1 MATTDTEV
9 NSGRAWMLGNEKVG
23 KLLWKLSIPSI
34 IGLVVQATYN
44 LVDTIFVGRAVGVHA
59 IAGLTV
65 ALPLQILIMAIIQT
79 VAVGA
84 SSVISRSLG
93 AGDKEKADHTLG
105 NATTISLILGVLIT
119 ILGLIF
125 MEPLLTLFG
134 GTETITPYARDYLSI
149 ILLGTVFFSYAGPA
163 NELARAEGNAKIAMF
178 TMILSAIT
186 NIILDAVFILGFGMG
201 VKGAALATIIAQA
214 VAAVKMFSYF
224 MSGKSMLRYRRKNL
238 KPDRALSREI
248 FAVGSSAF
256 IRHGGGSLT
265 MIVLNQSLVHYGG
278 EIAIAVYGIINKV
291 LLFTFLPMFG
301 IVQGF
306 QPIVG
311 FNYGAN
317 KISRVKQSISAA
329 IKLVTIWSTIMFGL
343 IILFPGT
350 MVGIFSQDKELL
362 EVGGSAIQI
371 VVAFLP
377 FIGFQVI
384 CAGLFQSIGKATQA
398 FILAISRQMLF
409 LIPLLLLLP
418 LFFGLQGIW
427 LAFPATELLSMLL
440 TAALFI
446 RQWSEFNKISSSNEE
461 KRRTEI
467 ILDAG

>member
-1 MATTDTEV
+1 
-9 NSGRAWMLGNEKVG
+9 MLGNEKIG
-23 KLLWKLSIPSI
+23 KLLWKLSSPSI
-34 IGLVVQATYN
+34 IGLSVQATYN

-65 ALPLQILIMAIIQT
+65 ALPLQILVMAIIQT

-84 SSVISRSLG
+84 SSIISRSLG
-93 AGDKEKADHTLG
+93 AGDKEKANRALG
-105 NATTISLILGVLIT
+105 NATTISLLLGILIT

-134 GTETITPYARDYLSI
+134 GTEAITPYAKDYLSI

-186 NIILDAVFILGFGMG
+186 NIILDAVFILGLGMG

-214 VAAVKMFSYF
+214 VAAVNMFSYF
-224 MSGKSMLRYRRKNL
+224 MSGKSMLHYSRKNL
-238 KPDRALSREI
+238 KPDRAISREI
-248 FAVGSSAF
+248 FTIGSSAF
-256 IRHGGGSLT
+256 IRHGGASLT
-265 MIVLNQSLVHYGG
+265 MIILNQSLIHYGG
-278 EIAIAVYGIINKV
+278 EIAIAAYGVINKV
-291 LLFTFLPMFG
+291 LLFTFMPMFG

-311 FNYGAN
+311 FNYGAK
-317 KISRVKQSISAA
+317 KIGRVKQSISTAV
-329 IKLVTIWSTIMFGL
+329 KLATIWSTFMFGL
-343 IILFPGT
+343 IFLFPRT

-362 EVGGSAIQI
+362 AMGGGAIKI
-371 VVAFLP
+371 VVALLS

-384 CAGLFQSIGKATQA
+384 CAGLFQSLGKATQA

-440 TAALFI
+440 TTALFT
-446 RQWSEFNKISSSNEE
+446 RQWSEFNKISSSSEE
-461 KRRTEI
+461 KKAAEI
-467 ILDAG
+467 ILEAG